1 MRSTIKREAAAK
13 VNTQRSRNRRN
24 SVPGILS
31 SEIGRFGGAAHNL
44 EEVEK
49 LRIMAYQGEGAYEA
63 DVDNRLRAPDS

>member
-1 MRSTIKREAAAK
+1 
-13 VNTQRSRNRRN
+13 
-24 SVPGILS
+24 VPGILS

-63 DVDNRLRAPDS
+63 DVDYAHLTVDWIRNVKTDYAKHDSH